1 MRRVLVLLLSI
12 MFLGIVGC
20 NVESGMD
27 IPDLEV
33 MYEGE
38 AIEVMKG
45 GYNWTTKSG
54 LWGEESVIV
63 DAASPQDIAK
73 GMKGNRVPV
82 GAKLDLVF
90 SKKPISFKVVNW
102 GEPGECELTA
112 APDTLTIPEEEGTYI
127 IEVIGEWKEGQISYT
142 FKINGH
148 KNKD

>member
-54 LWGEESVIV
+54 LLGEESVVV

-90 SKKPISFKVVNW
+90 SKEPLSFKVVNW

-127 IEVIGEWKEGQISYT
+127 IEVIGEWKEGQVSYT

>member
-1 MRRVLVLLLSI
+1 MRKVLVLLLS
-12 MFLGIVGC
+12 MMLLGIVGC

-33 MYEGE
+33 MYKGE
-38 AIEVMKG
+38 VIEVMKG

-63 DAASPQDIAK
+63 DEASPEE
-73 GMKGNRVPV
+73 
-82 GAKLDLVF
+82 
-90 SKKPISFKVVNW
+90 PISFKVVNW

-112 APDTLTIPEEEGTYI
+112 APNTLTIPEEEGTYI
-127 IEVIGEWKEGQISYT
+127 IEVIGEWKEGQVSCT
-142 FKINGH
+142 FKISGH

>member
-1 MRRVLVLLLSI
+1 MRWMRRVLVLLLSI

-54 LWGEESVIV
+54 LWGRS
-63 DAASPQDIAK
+63 
-73 GMKGNRVPV
+73 
-82 GAKLDLVF
+82 LL
-90 SKKPISFKVVNW
+90 
-102 GEPGECELTA
+102 L
-112 APDTLTIPEEEGTYI
+112 
-127 IEVIGEWKEGQISYT
+127 
-142 FKINGH
+142 
-148 KNKD
+148 